1 MNTTGLQFIDDV
13 HLKPEQRVFIRCD
26 FNVPMDDQ
34 GRITDDARIQA
45 ALPTIKRA
53 LNEGA
58 SVVMASHLGRPNGQ
72 RVEALSMK
80 PIGERLS
87 ELLKRE
93 VLMPDDIEDD
103 HAMTL
108 LEHMRP
114 NSQVMLLENLRF
126 YPGEKKNDSVFA
138 QRLARMADVYI
149 NDAFGTSHRAHASTY
164 GMGKY
169 FIAQG
174 KEKAA
179 GFLLKR
185 ELENLGG
192 LLKSPERPFWA
203 MMGGAKVSDKLGVL
217 TALIDR
223 VQGIMIGGAM
233 AYTFLKAQGHDVGNS
248 RVEEDLLEKA
258 DYILRLAR
266 AKSVEIHLP
275 LDHVVVQNFN
285 DEQGT
290 TTPNAQIPAGTMG
303 LDIGPK
309 TRAAYANIIA
319 NAGTVFWNGPMGVFE
334 REAFSQGTL
343 TLAHALANSSAKSVI
358 GGGDSASAAKVAG
371 VLNAITHVSTGGG
384 ASLAFIEGKSL
395 PGVEGL
401 RINHPFNLG

>member
-13 HLKPEQRVFIRCD
+13 HIQPEQRVFIRCD

-58 SVVMASHLGRPNGQ
+58 CVVLASHLGRPKGQ
-72 RVEALSMK
+72 RVESLSMK
-80 PIGERLS
+80 PVGELLAK
-87 ELLKRE
+87 LLKRE
-93 VLMPDDIEDD
+93 VLLPDDIEDD
-103 HAMTL
+103 HTMTL

-138 QRLARMADVYI
+138 QRLARMADLYI
-149 NDAFGTSHRAHASTY
+149 NDAFGTAHRAHASTY
-164 GMGKY
+164 GMAKY
-169 FIAQG
+169 FKGVG
-174 KEKAA
+174 KSKAG

-185 ELENLGG
+185 ELTNLGG
-192 LLKSPERPFWA
+192 LLSSPERPFWA
-203 MMGGAKVSDKLGVL
+203 IMGGAKVSDKLGVL
-217 TALIDR
+217 SALLDR
-223 VQGIMIGGAM
+223 VQGVMIGGAM
-233 AYTFLKAQGHDVGNS
+233 AYTFLKAQGHDVGDS
-248 RVEEDLLEKA
+248 RVEEDLLEEA
-258 DYILRLAR
+258 DHILKLAR
-266 AKSVEIHLP
+266 AKSVEILLP
-275 LDHVVVQNFN
+275 RDHVVVQNFD

-290 TTPNAQIPAGTMG
+290 VTSNVQIPAGTMG

-309 TRAAYANIIA
+309 TREAYAEVIA
-319 NAGTVFWNGPMGVFE
+319 QAGTVFWNGPMGVFE
-334 REAFSQGTL
+334 RDAFAQGTL
-343 TLAHALANSSAKSVI
+343 SLAHALANSSAKSVI

-371 VLNAITHVSTGGG
+371 VLDAITHVSTGGG
-384 ASLAFIEGKSL
+384 ASLEFIEGKSL

-401 RINHPFNLG
+401 RVNHPFDLG